1 MATERYEKY
10 FDEICKEDI
19 DDVLTI
25 CSTASQI
32 IYEKFKI
39 KLDDPKITATIF
51 SKTYEAILDY
61 LESIETK
68 YQSFKMDICNRFC
81 IGYSTVESEEDE
93 KEGNFMVFIRHIN
106 SINTSMDNASDN
118 ANLKALELAVQWN
131 TDNILEH
138 PKIIKDIAAKAK
150 EKCEKIDIY
159 LVSSECIMPI
169 FITTYE
175 NIVNYVKIKRK
186 ELDKFEYEINFASV
200 FYIGARES
208 EDDTADIYIRP
219 NIESKLKL
227 KNDLIATA
235 KHE

>member
-10 FDEICKEDI
+10 FSEICKEDV

-39 KLDDPKITATIF
+39 KLDDPKITASIF

-61 LESIETK
+61 LESLEKT
-68 YQSFKMDICNRFC
+68 YSEFKLDICNRFV
-81 IGYSTVESEEDE
+81 IGYSTIESEDDE
-93 KEGNFMVFIRHIN
+93 KEGNFMVYIRHLN
-106 SINTSMDNASDN
+106 SLNTQMDNASDN
-118 ANLKALELAVQWN
+118 ANLRALELAVQWN
-131 TDNILEH
+131 TDNVIEQ
-138 PKIIKDIAAKAK
+138 PKIIKEISAKAK
-150 EKCEKIDIY
+150 DKCEKLDIY
-159 LVSSECIMPI
+159 LVSSETVMPI
-169 FITTYE
+169 FITVYE
-175 NIVNYVKIKRK
+175 SIINFIKIKRK

>member
-19 DDVLTI
+19 DEVLTI
-25 CSTASQI
+25 SSTASQI

-39 KLDDPKITATIF
+39 KLDDPKETAVIF
-51 SKTYEAILDY
+51 SKTFEAILDFLQN
-61 LESIETK
+61 LEKDYSE
-68 YQSFKMDICNRFC
+68 FKINLCNRFVV
-81 IGYSTVESEEDE
+81 GYTTIESEEDE
-93 KEGNFMVFIRHIN
+93 KEGNFMVYIRHLN
-106 SINTSMDNASDN
+106 SLNTSMDNDSDN
-118 ANLKALELAVQWN
+118 ESLKATELAVQWN
-131 TDNILEH
+131 TDNILDQ
-138 PKIIKDIAAKAK
+138 PKIIKDIASRAY
-150 EKCEKIDIY
+150 EKLKKLDMY
-159 LVSSECIMPI
+159 LVSSEVIMPI

-175 NIVNYVKIKRK
+175 NIINYLKIRRK
-186 ELDKFEYEINFASV
+186 ELDKFEYEINFASI

-227 KNDLIATA
+227 KNDAIATA